1 MNTELKI
8 RARNE
13 EMLTGVNISRERD
26 VESTLQI
33 NPSCVKN
40 LVEYQ
45 KFLRS
50 QLSSLGEEVAYRPVP
65 SQVSSYIHSKH
76 LTTRCTADLFCVF
89 FSFER

>member
-26 VESTLQI
+26 VESMLQV
-33 NPSCVKN
+33 NPSFVKN

-50 QLSSLGEEVAYRPVP
+50 QLSSLGKEVAYRPVP
-65 SQVSSYIHSKH
+65 SQVSCYIHRKH
-76 LTTRCTADLFCVF
+76 LRTRCTADLFLRLF
-89 FSFER
+89 